1 MIISASYKTD
11 IPAFYG
17 EWFLNRLRAGYCK
30 MVNPYGRQVYRV
42 SLAPQDADGFIFW
55 TKNLGPFMGALEEV
69 RARGYP
75 FVVQYTING
84 YPRELEQAVVH
95 PESSAIHM
103 RTLAERYGPRVAVWR
118 YDTILFSSLT
128 DGDFHR
134 GNFEDLARRLEGAT
148 DEVVVSF
155 AQIYRKTERNLNR
168 AGREYGF
175 SWIDPADEQKL
186 RLLEELAP
194 MARARGMQL
203 SVCSQ
208 RKYLMP
214 GVADARCVDAERL
227 GDVAG
232 RRIDVRLKGNRP
244 DCGCYQSRDIGE
256 YDTCPHG
263 CVYCYAVNSHDEA
276 GTRYR
281 GHDAAGEFLSPP
293 LNAGTPAATGF
304 VSLGA
309 N

>member
-30 MVNPYGRQVYRV
+30 MVNPYGGQVYRV
-42 SLAPQDADGFIFW
+42 SLTAEDADGFVFW
-55 TKNLGPFMGALEEV
+55 TKNLGPFLGSLGEV
-69 RARGYP
+69 RERGYP

-84 YPRELEQAVVH
+84 YPRELERAVVP
-95 PESSAIHM
+95 PESAATHM
-103 RTLAERYGPRVAVWR
+103 RTLAGRYGPRVAVWR
-118 YDTILFSSLT
+118 YDTILFSSMT
-128 DGDFHR
+128 DKDFHR
-134 GNFEDLARRLEGAT
+134 RNFEDLARRLEGAT

-175 SWIDPADEQKL
+175 SWTDPADEEKL
-186 RLLEELAP
+186 RLLEDLAS

-203 SVCSQ
+203 TVCSQ
-208 RKYLMP
+208 RKYLTP
-214 GVADARCVDAERL
+214 GVDDARCIDAERL
-227 GDVAG
+227 SSVAG
-232 RRIDVRLKGNRP
+232 RRIDARLKGNRP

-263 CVYCYAVNSHDEA
+263 CVYCYAVNSEEEA
-276 GTRYR
+276 AKRFR
-281 GHDAAGEFLSPP
+281 LHDAGGELLS
-293 LNAGTPAATGF
+293 AVGG
-304 VSLGA
+304 G
-309 N
+309 